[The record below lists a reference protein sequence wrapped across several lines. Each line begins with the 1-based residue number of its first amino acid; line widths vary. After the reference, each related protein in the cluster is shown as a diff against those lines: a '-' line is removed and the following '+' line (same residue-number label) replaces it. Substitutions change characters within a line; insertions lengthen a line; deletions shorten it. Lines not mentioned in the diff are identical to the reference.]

1 MIKAAIFTILLVVG
15 GALSASSQERFLQ
28 PVDDGPDDASF
39 VAFRVRA
46 LRAAAEKDAVFIKS
60 ILDKDIRVDFGGGSG
75 VKDFLKSWDGLS
87 AASDFWAEFEYAL
100 KHGGEFAKMKNR
112 GPKQFWA
119 PYIYASFPDDL
130 DGTVYAAVTGENV
143 RLRAKPDAS
152 SKVLGQL
159 SFNIVK
165 TIYNDGTSNAKWV
178 EIETLGGK
186 RGWVSTD
193 YVRSPIG
200 YRACFAKIGGEWKL
214 TIFVAGD

>member
-1 MIKAAIFTILLVVG
+1 MMKAAFVTFMFVLG
-15 GALSASSQERFLQ
+15 GAFSAPAQERFLK
-28 PVDDGPDDASF
+28 PVDEGPDDPTF
-39 VAFRVRA
+39 VAFRLRA
-46 LRAAAEKDAVFIKS
+46 LRTSAEKDAAFIKS

-75 VKDFLKSWDGLS
+75 VEDFLKSWNGLS
-87 AASDFWAEFEYAL
+87 AASAFWAEFEFAL

-130 DGTVYAAVTGENV
+130 DGTVYAAITGENV
-143 RLRAKPDAS
+143 GLRAKPDAA

-165 TIYNDGTSNAKWV
+165 TIDNNGTSDTKWV
-178 EIETLGGK
+178 EVETLGGK
-186 RGWVSTD
+186 RGWVSTE

-200 YRACFAKIGGEWKL
+200 YRACFAKVDGEWKL